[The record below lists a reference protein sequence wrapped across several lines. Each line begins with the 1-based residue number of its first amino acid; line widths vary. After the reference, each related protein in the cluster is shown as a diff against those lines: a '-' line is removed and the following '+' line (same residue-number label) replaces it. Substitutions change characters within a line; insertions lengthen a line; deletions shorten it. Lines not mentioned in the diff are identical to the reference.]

1 MRKRTRRLIKK
12 KRHHTKKRAYVKKT
26 HKYKFLR
33 GGLGDNDYQ
42 NINITDTFIFQT
54 DCTQPGGGG
63 DTTTKAEKIIEFK
76 KYVFGTEEHA
86 EIWEQILI
94 LCSEKR
100 IPFYILTSGGK
111 VGIIRMLQLL
121 ELDEYVTEVL
131 CNNQNTEVNPKN
143 VSIRSMRER
152 FRTMPKYDV
161 IGDILANDL
170 LNTRAQGLFIDND
183 QRNRA
188 NHDFYPTIKFM
199 YVGGEDGEQIDVYTK
214 TYQTRFTSYVS
225 RLSEDVTG
233 PIFLHA
239 PVLYEKR
246 KTNLVKLTVLEKLYE
261 QIAAVK
267 PEIKVV
273 FSDFDG
279 TMSPW
284 RGALPLHLTKFA
296 NPFISHFN
304 IKKVPLVTTTQLGEV
319 RGD

>member
-12 KRHHTKKRAYVKKT
+12 KRRHTKKRAYVKKT
-26 HKYKFLR
+26 YKYFLR
-33 GGLGDNDYQ
+33 GGLGDNDYR

-54 DCTQPGGGG
+54 GCTQPGGGG
-63 DTTTKAEKIIEFK
+63 DHESKANKITEFK

-94 LCSEKR
+94 LCRGNK

-121 ELDEYVTEVL
+121 ELDHYVTEVL
-131 CNNQNTEVNPKN
+131 CNNPSTRANPENISKN
-143 VSIRSMRER
+143 DSIRSMRER

-161 IGDILANDL
+161 IGDILASDL
-170 LNTRAQGLFIDND
+170 PNPRAQGLFIDNE
-183 QRNRA
+183 QRNSDR
-188 NHDFYPTIKFM
+188 HEFYPTIKFM
-199 YVGGEDGEQIDVYTK
+199 YVGGEGGEQIDVYTE
-214 TYQTRFTSYVS
+214 TYQTRFTSFVS
-225 RLSEDVTG
+225 RLSEDYTG
-233 PIFLHA
+233 PIFRHA

-246 KTNLVKLTVLEKLYE
+246 KTNLVTLKVLEELYE

-267 PEIKVV
+267 SEIKVV

-279 TMSPW
+279 TISPW
-284 RGALPLHLTKFA
+284 CGALPLHLTKFA

-304 IKKVPLVTTTQLGEV
+304 IITVPL
-319 RGD
+319 

>member
-12 KRHHTKKRAYVKKT
+12 KRRHTKKRTYVKKT

-42 NINITDTFIFQT
+42 NIEITDTFIFQT
-54 DCTQPGGGG
+54 GCTQLGGGG
-63 DTTTKAEKIIEFK
+63 DHETKANKITEFK

-121 ELDEYVTEVL
+121 ELDHYVTEVL
-131 CNNQNTEVNPKN
+131 CNNSDTRANPANISQNE
-143 VSIRSMRER
+143 SIRSMRER
-152 FRTMPKYDV
+152 FRTMVKYDV
-161 IGDILANDL
+161 IGDILSNVLYNPNAK
-170 LNTRAQGLFIDND
+170 GLFIDNEPKNKA
-183 QRNRA
+183 R
-188 NHDFYPTIKFM
+188 HELYPTIEFM
-199 YVGGEDGEQIDVYTK
+199 YAGGKDDSEQIDIYK
-214 TYQTRFTSYVS
+214 EPTYQTRFTSFVS
-225 RLSEDVTG
+225 RLSEDFTG
-233 PIFLHA
+233 PIFGHAPILYNKEKSNLVNIPFLKKLHA
-239 PVLYEKR
+239 K
-246 KTNLVKLTVLEKLYE
+246 
-261 QIAAVK
+261 IAAVE

-284 RGALPLHLTKFA
+284 RGALPTHRDAFA
-296 NPFISHFN
+296 SQFISHFN
-304 IKKVPLVTTTQLGEV
+304 IKKVPL
-319 RGD
+319 

>member
-42 NINITDTFIFQT
+42 NINITDRFIFQT

-63 DTTTKAEKIIEFK
+63 DRETKANKITEFK

-121 ELDEYVTEVL
+121 ELDHYVTEVL
-131 CNNQNTEVNPKN
+131 CNNSDTRANPENISQNE
-143 VSIRSMRER
+143 SIRSMREK
-152 FRTMPKYDV
+152 FRTMVKYDV
-161 IGDILANDL
+161 IGDILSNVL
-170 LNTRAQGLFIDND
+170 YNPRAEGVFIDND
-183 QRNRA
+183 ETNRA
-188 NHDFYPTIKFM
+188 MHELYPTIKFI
-199 YVGGEDGEQIDVYTK
+199 YAGGGRQIDIQREA
-214 TYQTRFTSYVS
+214 TYQTRFTSFVS
-225 RLSEDVTG
+225 HLSEIWG
-233 PIFLHA
+233 NFMFGWAPI
-239 PVLYEKR
+239 LYRKT
-246 KTNLVKLTVLEKLYE
+246 KTNLVNVDLLRGLHE
-261 QIAAVK
+261 QIAAVE

-273 FSDFDG
+273 LSDFDG

-284 RGALPLHLTKFA
+284 YGALPTHLDKFA
-296 NPFISHFN
+296 SQFISHFN
-304 IKKVPLVTTTQLGEV
+304 IKKVPL
-319 RGD
+319 